1 MIRCGEKRT
10 SLVFLVLEN
19 NWKRGISEGTAFKNS
34 MLRTRRGRF
43 TLLVF
48 NPVFPPAKR
57 KGVGGG
63 GADIFRLLFVPL
75 MQGKLLFPE
84 LAGAH
89 CGRTAVGTSAC
100 PSSGETR
107 LEGGLGA
114 RSLVVGGQGR
124 GSPSPSIL
132 GPLPGD
138 FLQGGL
144 HKMNVALLRLLSSA
158 QKQASEELFAAC
170 FGVVRVGLGAA
181 MPLHSPTRRGSSSK
195 AEGSLQK
202 TGHEQRRSQELC
214 FRHV

>member
-1 MIRCGEKRT
+1 MGKNAHHWY
-10 SLVFLVLEN
+10 FWF
-19 NWKRGISEGTAFKNS
+19 WKQGISEEMAFKNS
-34 MLRTRRGRF
+34 TLQTRRGRF

-63 GADIFRLLFVPL
+63 ADIFRLLFLPL

-84 LAGAH
+84 LAGAP
-89 CGRTAVGTSAC
+89 CGRTAVGTSAY
-100 PSSGETR
+100 PSSGETW

-114 RSLVVGGQGR
+114 RSLFVGGQGR

-144 HKMNVALLRLLSSA
+144 HKMNVALLQLLSST
-158 QKQASEELFAAC
+158 QKQAFEELFAAC
-170 FGVVRVGLGAA
+170 SGVVRMGL
-181 MPLHSPTRRGSSSK
+181 SSYTPAQPHK
-195 AEGSLQK
+195 EEQLQQDPGVPAEDRAQA
-202 TGHEQRRSQELC
+202 R
-214 FRHV
+214 

>member
-1 MIRCGEKRT
+1 M
-10 SLVFLVLEN
+10 
-19 NWKRGISEGTAFKNS
+19 
-34 MLRTRRGRF
+34 
-43 TLLVF
+43 
-48 NPVFPPAKR
+48 
-57 KGVGGG
+57 
-63 GADIFRLLFVPL
+63 PL
-75 MQGKLLFPE
+75 MHGKLLFPE

-89 CGRTAVGTSAC
+89 CGRTAVGISAC
-100 PSSGETR
+100 PSSGEMG

-144 HKMNVALLRLLSSA
+144 QKMNVARLQLLSST

-181 MPLHSPTRRGSSSK
+181 MPLCSPTRRGSSSK
-195 AEGSLQK
+195 AQGSLQK
-202 TGHEQRRSQELC
+202 TGHEQSGSQDLW
-214 FRHV
+214 FRHAWGL